1 MTRSYY
7 YQNQIATKLLSSKFV
22 YSQVPNSGLA
32 KKLILCSTV
41 STKNPE
47 VGSATIH
54 LLFGRRPSFRRTFRR
69 RENEYKLI
77 NLILTSHKG
86 ETARD
91 LDRLA
96 TSILPFQL
104 ENETAVIAPL
114 RDEGVS

>member
-7 YQNQIATKLLSSKFV
+7 YQKQITTKLLSSKFV
-22 YSQVPNSGLA
+22 YDQVPNPELA
-32 KKLILCSTV
+32 QKLILSSTV
-41 STKNPE
+41 SPKNPE

-54 LLFGRRPSFRRTFRR
+54 LLFGRRPSFRRTFRS

-77 NLILTSHKG
+77 NLLLTSNKG
-86 ETARD
+86 EIARD

-104 ENETAVIAPL
+104 ENEIAVINPL
-114 RDEGVS
+114 REEGTS

>member
-7 YQNQIATKLLSSKFV
+7 YQNQIATKLLSSKFA
-22 YSQVPNSGLA
+22 YTQVPNPGLA
-32 KKLILCSTV
+32 KKLILSGTV

-86 ETARD
+86 EIASD

-96 TSILPFQL
+96 NSILPFQL
-104 ENETAVIAPL
+104 ENEIAIIDPL
-114 RDEGVS
+114 KDEGTS

>member
-7 YQNQIATKLLSSKFV
+7 YQNQIAIKLLSSKFV
-22 YSQVPNSGLA
+22 YTQVPSPGLA
-32 KKLILCSTV
+32 KKLILSGTV

-47 VGSATIH
+47 VGSVTIH

-86 ETARD
+86 KIASD

-96 TSILPFQL
+96 NSILPFQL
-104 ENETAVIAPL
+104 ENEIAIIDPL
-114 RDEGVS
+114 RNEGTS